1 MTHPLVV
8 RIRSD
13 LRAARNDERALKQRA
28 YMKSSL
34 PFYGVPA
41 PDVRR
46 ITRRALLAHPPAT
59 SSEMVDVVTTL
70 WDGVTHREEWYCA
83 LAVLM
88 ARRHASW
95 RSPNLMDMYD
105 HMIVTGAWWDVVDDL
120 ATHAVREL
128 LLLHRR
134 LIAPSIRKW
143 SRDDHLWRRRAA
155 LVCQV
160 GAKTGTDTALLS
172 AVLQANLSETDF
184 FIRKGIGWALRDY
197 SRTEPEWVAAFV
209 DEHRSQLSPL
219 SLKEAT
225 KYL

>member
-8 RIRSD
+8 RIRKD
-13 LRAARNDERALKQRA
+13 LRAAQDEERARKQQA

-34 PFYGVPA
+34 PFFGVPV
-41 PDVRR
+41 PEVRR
-46 ITRRALLAHPPAT
+46 ISRRALLAHPTET
-59 SSEMVDVVTTL
+59 SAEMVEVVATL
-70 WDGVTHREEWYCA
+70 WDEVTHREEWYCA

-88 ARRHASW
+88 AKRNASW
-95 RSPNLMDMYD
+95 RSPSLMSMYD

-120 ATHAVREL
+120 ATHAVREQL
-128 LLLHRR
+128 LVHRR
-134 LIAPSIRKW
+134 LIVPAIRKW
-143 SRDDHLWRRRAA
+143 SSDDHLWRRRAA

-160 GAKTGTDTALLS
+160 GAKTGTDTTLLS
-172 AVLQANLSETDF
+172 VVLRANLSGTDF

-197 SRTEPEWVAAFV
+197 SRTDQAWVAAFV